1 MNSATL
7 IHVNYLNS
15 DFVSVRNT
23 RMNCT
28 AVVLLKATGLWWFFI
43 PPDMLLYVCIHRKV
57 TTRSTPYNLAL
68 LCVYVFMRQRQ
79 GVLNKFNIRL
89 NIY

>member
-7 IHVNYLNS
+7 IHVNYLDS

-23 RMNCT
+23 RMNYT
-28 AVVLLKATGLWWFFI
+28 AVVLLKATGLRWFFI
-43 PPDMLLYVCIHRKV
+43 PPICYYMCVVYREV
-57 TTRSTPYNLAL
+57 TTRSIPLAL
-68 LCVYVFMRQRQ
+68 LYVFMRQRQ